1 MNKKVLVVD
10 DEKYIVELLQVN
22 LESNGFEVLTC
33 DSGDKVISACESSMP
48 DIILL
53 DLMLPGLDGI
63 EVCKRIRNHPK
74 LEKIVIIM
82 ITARDDEIDKVIGLE
97 LGADDYISKP
107 FSVRE
112 VLARIKAIFRRIE
125 LTTGCENENFIDN
138 NSLLKINNE
147 TQEVFV
153 GDEKINLSYMEFKLL
168 EVLSNNKG
176 SIVQRQELFKQVWG
190 YDLVEETRTLD
201 VHIRKLRKKLGDDE
215 KYPNLIETVRG
226 LGYKLK

>member
-1 MNKKVLVVD
+1 
-10 DEKYIVELLQVN
+10 
-22 LESNGFEVLTC
+22 
-33 DSGDKVISACESSMP
+33 
-48 DIILL
+48 
-53 DLMLPGLDGI
+53 MLPGLEGI

-74 LEKIVIIM
+74 LAEIIIIM
-82 ITARDDEIDKVIGLE
+82 ITARGDEIDKVIGLE

-112 VLARIKAIFRRIE
+112 VLARIKAIFRRIDHRNIE
-125 LTTGCENENFIDN
+125 EDKCSLEDDN
-138 NSLLKINNE
+138 HIKINRE
-147 TQEVFV
+147 TQEVYV
-153 GDEKINLSYMEFKLL
+153 KDEKINLSYMEFKLL
-168 EVLSNNKG
+168 EVLANNKG

>member
-22 LESNGFEVLTC
+22 LESNGFEVITC
-33 DSGDKVISACESSMP
+33 DRGDMVVSVCESAMP
-48 DIILL
+48 DIVLL

-74 LEKIVIIM
+74 LEKIIIIM

-97 LGADDYISKP
+97 LGADDYIAKP

-112 VLARIKAIFRRIE
+112 VLARIKVIFRRIN
-125 LTTGCENENFIDN
+125 LTVHSENESFVEN
-138 NSLLKINNE
+138 NSCLKINHE

-168 EVLSNNKG
+168 EVLANNKG
-176 SIVQRQELFKQVWG
+176 TIVQRQDLFKQVWG